1 MSDSHTESRQ
11 YKYGDKWGVEHI
23 TRYRYIRC
31 VCSAQHQSSSQK
43 PAFNMLPFRFLL
55 AFILPVATAWSG
67 AQQIINQAIAL
78 GAATTLSLAPMVSNA
93 VDMSGSYEGE

>member
-1 MSDSHTESRQ
+1 
-11 YKYGDKWGVEHI
+11 
-23 TRYRYIRC
+23 
-31 VCSAQHQSSSQK
+31 
-43 PAFNMLPFRFLL
+43 MLPFRFLL